1 MSELK
6 LHSEFEQQPSGEQ
19 LGSAPAL
26 SQVAEPFAAARNDA
40 NALRVRRRSR
50 AMRLNMSRDDGFRLF
65 RVY

>member
-40 NALRVRRRSR
+40 NALRVRRRARGWAAS
-50 AMRLNMSRDDGFRLF
+50 
-65 RVY
+65 